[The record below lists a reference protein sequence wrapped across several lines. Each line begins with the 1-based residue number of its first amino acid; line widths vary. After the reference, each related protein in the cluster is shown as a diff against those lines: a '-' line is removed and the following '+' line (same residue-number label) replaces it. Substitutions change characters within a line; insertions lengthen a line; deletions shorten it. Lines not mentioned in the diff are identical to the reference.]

1 MWTHKKSQH
10 LLQNSSCVDTL
21 LQIKGIL
28 CRSAQGAST
37 AELQSTVNFYY
48 TAESQAG
55 SCCGRLNSYF
65 SSHCPVSPR
74 GQALDFQHPLLG
86 LRLSNTTE
94 PRAGREHSS
103 HFYFNCRQLSCLALT
118 VQILFPES
126 FFPRALPHHQN
137 HPACECTTEIL
148 FISLKQ
154 TPKKLENLSP
164 KPKKISW
171 IHFPKK

>member
-1 MWTHKKSQH
+1 MPRELPQ
-10 LLQNSSCVDTL
+10 QNYRV
-21 LQIKGIL
+21 
-28 CRSAQGAST
+28 
-37 AELQSTVNFYY
+37 QSTFITPQNP
-48 TAESQAG
+48 
-55 SCCGRLNSYF
+55 GRELLWETELLFFFPLPS
-65 SSHCPVSPR
+65 VSPR

-103 HFYFNCRQLSCLALT
+103 HFYFNRRQLSCLALT